1 MLPPFIS
8 HGGDQCSNRNRKE
21 DHDEMA
27 LEPVFT
33 LTLVKNNLQGAE
45 AKSDQR
51 DTDVVDLQ
59 FAADSCRLGFLYKL
73 WRVGNESLRE
83 NQTDQTNGNVNEK
96 YPAPGE
102 MICDPTA
109 QRRPDCG
116 RGHDGHAVKSKC
128 RRALGSGKCVHQD
141 GLLDWGQTASA
152 HALQDAEKDQ
162 QAQAGRDATQ
172 KTAAHEQCD
181 TGHVIVFAAENTAQP
196 CA

>member
-1 MLPPFIS
+1 MSPFVS
-8 HGGDQCSNRNRKE
+8 HGSDQCSNRNGKE

-27 LEPVFT
+27 VQPILALAFVQ
-33 LTLVKNNLQGAE
+33 NDLQGAE

-59 FAADSCRLGFLYKL
+59 FAANSCRLGFFYKL
-73 WRVGNESLRE
+73 RWVGNESLRE

-128 RRALGSGKCVHQD
+128 RCALGSGKCVYKD
-141 GLLDWGQTASA
+141 GLLNWGQTASA

-162 QAQAGRDATQ
+162 QAQ
-172 KTAAHEQCD
+172 
-181 TGHVIVFAAENTAQP
+181 TGCNTA
-196 CA
+196 